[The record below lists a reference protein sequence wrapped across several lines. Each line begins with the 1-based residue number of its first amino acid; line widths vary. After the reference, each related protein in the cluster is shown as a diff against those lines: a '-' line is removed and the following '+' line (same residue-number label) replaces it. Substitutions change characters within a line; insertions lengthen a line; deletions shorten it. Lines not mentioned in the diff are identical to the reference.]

1 MNCTAKNV
9 NLRELAEVSAGHPVR
24 GAVDELPEG
33 DVAMVQMRDVSGEGR
48 IDWDGVVR
56 IDPPGKRLPDFL
68 GVGDLIFTTRGA
80 RNAAV
85 IIEHV
90 PGPAICAPN
99 LFLIRVVEA
108 VACLPDYLAW
118 YMNQRPAQVYF
129 QRSATGTS
137 IMNIRREV
145 VEALEVPVPSL
156 REQEAIIRM
165 SYAARAEK
173 QLLQQ
178 LIQNR
183 DQQMEALAAAL
194 AGNTEA
200 DNER

>member
-1 MNCTAKNV
+1 MDITAKIV
-9 NLRELAEVSAGHPVR
+9 KLGELAVVAAGHPVR

-33 DVAMVQMRDVSGEGR
+33 DVAMVQMRDVGSDGR
-48 IDWDGVVR
+48 IEWDGVVR

-80 RNAAV
+80 RNVAAV
-85 IIEHV
+85 IEHV
-90 PGPAICAPN
+90 PGAAICAPN
-99 LFLIRVVEA
+99 LFIIRVAAE

-118 YMNQRPAQVYF
+118 YVNQRPAQAYF

-145 VEALEVPVPSL
+145 VEALGVPVPSL
-156 REQEAIIRM
+156 REQETIVGI
-165 SYAARAEK
+165 SQAARAEK
-173 QLLQQ
+173 RLLQQ

-194 AGNTEA
+194 AGTAEVGL
-200 DNER
+200 